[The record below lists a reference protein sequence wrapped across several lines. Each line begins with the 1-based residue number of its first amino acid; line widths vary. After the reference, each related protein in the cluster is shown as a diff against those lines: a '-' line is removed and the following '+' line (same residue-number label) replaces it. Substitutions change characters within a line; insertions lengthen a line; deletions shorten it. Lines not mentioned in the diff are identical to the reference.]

1 MTLCNKDANVS
12 EIPTFN
18 FNYFYKNIIFFL
30 ILHVSEPKT
39 NTDIEIIL
47 LYLQSRSKKNISMR
61 NKTKRLLTIRK
72 LIESELISSQ
82 EELLFRLKE
91 MNVEATQSTLSRDL
105 KFMKVAK
112 IPHKEKG
119 YIYVIPESIQNEQR
133 EEKVSSII
141 TDTILS
147 IDFSG
152 NMAVIKTLPG
162 YANAVTVL
170 IDSENY
176 FEILGTIAGDDTIF
190 IVMREGVSRSEL
202 VEALTSVHPA
212 IHTLYK

>member
-1 MTLCNKDANVS
+1 MIQYLGEHKL
-12 EIPTFN
+12 FN
-18 FNYFYKNIIFFL
+18 EKYIIFILFCIFLIKFKNYFSHKN
-30 ILHVSEPKT
+30 
-39 NTDIEIIL
+39 
-47 LYLQSRSKKNISMR
+47 
-61 NKTKRLLTIRK
+61 
-72 LIESELISSQ
+72 
-82 EELLFRLKE
+82 
-91 MNVEATQSTLSRDL
+91 
-105 KFMKVAK
+105 
-112 IPHKEKG
+112 KEKG

-133 EEKVSSII
+133 EEKVSAII

-202 VEALTSVHPA
+202 IEALTSVHPA

>member
-1 MTLCNKDANVS
+1 
-12 EIPTFN
+12 
-18 FNYFYKNIIFFL
+18 
-30 ILHVSEPKT
+30 
-39 NTDIEIIL
+39 
-47 LYLQSRSKKNISMR
+47 MR

-91 MNVEATQSTLSRDL
+91 LDVEATQSTLSRDL

-119 YIYVIPESIQNEQR
+119 YIYVIPDNIQNEQR
-133 EEKVSSII
+133 EEKVSAII

-152 NMAVIKTLPG
+152 TMAIIKTLPG
-162 YANAVTVL
+162 YATAVAAL
-170 IDSENY
+170 IDNENY

-190 IVMREGVSRSEL
+190 LAMREGVSRSEL
-202 VEALTSVHPA
+202 IDALVTVHPA
-212 IHTLYK
+212 IHMLYK

>member
-1 MTLCNKDANVS
+1 
-12 EIPTFN
+12 
-18 FNYFYKNIIFFL
+18 
-30 ILHVSEPKT
+30 
-39 NTDIEIIL
+39 
-47 LYLQSRSKKNISMR
+47 MR

-82 EELLFRLKE
+82 EELLFRLRE
-91 MNVEATQSTLSRDL
+91 MGVEATQSTLSRDL

-119 YIYVIPESIQNEQR
+119 YIYIIPENINEQR
-133 EEKVSSII
+133 EEKVSSIL

-152 NMAVIKTLPG
+152 NLAVVKTLPG
-162 YANAVTVL
+162 YANAVSVL

-176 FEILGTIAGDDTIF
+176 FEILGTVAGDDTIF

-202 VEALTSVHPA
+202 VDALTSVHPD
-212 IHTLYK
+212 IHSLYK

>member
-1 MTLCNKDANVS
+1 
-12 EIPTFN
+12 
-18 FNYFYKNIIFFL
+18 
-30 ILHVSEPKT
+30 
-39 NTDIEIIL
+39 
-47 LYLQSRSKKNISMR
+47 MR

-133 EEKVSSII
+133 EEKVSAII

-162 YANAVTVL
+162 YANA
-170 IDSENY
+170 
-176 FEILGTIAGDDTIF
+176 GDDTIF

-202 VEALTSVHPA
+202 IEALTSVHPA

>member
-1 MTLCNKDANVS
+1 
-12 EIPTFN
+12 
-18 FNYFYKNIIFFL
+18 
-30 ILHVSEPKT
+30 
-39 NTDIEIIL
+39 
-47 LYLQSRSKKNISMR
+47 MR

-133 EEKVSSII
+133 EEKVSAII

-176 FEILGTIAGDDTIF
+176 FERYYFYRYA
-190 IVMREGVSRSEL
+190 RRSQPKRINRSIDFRPSGYPYL
-202 VEALTSVHPA
+202 
-212 IHTLYK
+212 I

>member
-1 MTLCNKDANVS
+1 
-12 EIPTFN
+12 
-18 FNYFYKNIIFFL
+18 
-30 ILHVSEPKT
+30 
-39 NTDIEIIL
+39 
-47 LYLQSRSKKNISMR
+47 MR

-133 EEKVSSII
+133 EEKVSFSQCLI

-202 VEALTSVHPA
+202 IEALTSVHPA

>member
-1 MTLCNKDANVS
+1 MNK
-12 EIPTFN
+12 IIC
-18 FNYFYKNIIFFL
+18 YFCKVL
-30 ILHVSEPKT
+30 DLQPK
-39 NTDIEIIL
+39 IEV
-47 LYLQSRSKKNISMR
+47 KPENMR

-72 LIESELISSQ
+72 LIESELICSQ
-82 EELLFRLKE
+82 EELLYKLKE
-91 MNVEATQSTLSRDL
+91 LNVEATQSTLSRDL

-119 YIYVIPESIQNEQR
+119 YIYVIPENFNEQR
-133 EEKVSSII
+133 EDKVSSII

-147 IDFSG
+147 VDFSG

-176 FEILGTIAGDDTIF
+176 FQVLGTIAGDDTIF
-190 IVMREGVSRSEL
+190 IVMREGVTHSEL
-202 VEALTSVHPA
+202 IEALTSVHPG
-212 IHTLYK
+212 IYNLYNKI

>member
-1 MTLCNKDANVS
+1 
-12 EIPTFN
+12 
-18 FNYFYKNIIFFL
+18 
-30 ILHVSEPKT
+30 
-39 NTDIEIIL
+39 
-47 LYLQSRSKKNISMR
+47 MR

-133 EEKVSSII
+133 EEKVSAII

-162 YANAVTVL
+162 YANA
-170 IDSENY
+170 ISKDCSENDLDS
-176 FEILGTIAGDDTIF
+176 FHIRRKNNDPVFIAMHIQ
-190 IVMREGVSRSEL
+190 
-202 VEALTSVHPA
+202 
-212 IHTLYK
+212 

>member
-1 MTLCNKDANVS
+1 
-12 EIPTFN
+12 
-18 FNYFYKNIIFFL
+18 
-30 ILHVSEPKT
+30 
-39 NTDIEIIL
+39 
-47 LYLQSRSKKNISMR
+47 MR

-133 EEKVSSII
+133 EEKVSAI
-141 TDTILS
+141 TYTILR

-202 VEALTSVHPA
+202 IEALTSVHPA

>member
-1 MTLCNKDANVS
+1 
-12 EIPTFN
+12 
-18 FNYFYKNIIFFL
+18 
-30 ILHVSEPKT
+30 
-39 NTDIEIIL
+39 
-47 LYLQSRSKKNISMR
+47 
-61 NKTKRLLTIRK
+61 
-72 LIESELISSQ
+72 
-82 EELLFRLKE
+82 
-91 MNVEATQSTLSRDL
+91 
-105 KFMKVAK
+105 MKVAK

-133 EEKVSSII
+133 EEKVSAII

-176 FEILGTIAGDDTIF
+176 FEILGTIAGDDIF

-202 VEALTSVHPA
+202 IEALTSVHPA

>member
-1 MTLCNKDANVS
+1 
-12 EIPTFN
+12 
-18 FNYFYKNIIFFL
+18 
-30 ILHVSEPKT
+30 
-39 NTDIEIIL
+39 
-47 LYLQSRSKKNISMR
+47 MR

-72 LIESELISSQ
+72 LIESELISQ

-133 EEKVSSII
+133 EEKVSAII

-202 VEALTSVHPA
+202 IEALTSVHPA

>member
-1 MTLCNKDANVS
+1 
-12 EIPTFN
+12 
-18 FNYFYKNIIFFL
+18 
-30 ILHVSEPKT
+30 
-39 NTDIEIIL
+39 
-47 LYLQSRSKKNISMR
+47 MR
-61 NKTKRLLTIRK
+61 NKTKRLLTIRQ
-72 LIESELISSQ
+72 LIETELISSQ

-91 MNVEATQSTLSRDL
+91 LDVEATQSTLSRDL

-119 YIYVIPESIQNEQR
+119 YIYIIPENINEQR
-133 EEKVSSII
+133 EEKISSII
-141 TDTILS
+141 TDAILS

-176 FEILGTIAGDDTIF
+176 FEVLGTVAGEDTIF
-190 IVMREGVSRSEL
+190 IVMREGVSRSQL
-202 VEALTSVHPA
+202 VEVLTSVHSG
-212 IHTLYK
+212 IKMLYK

>member
-1 MTLCNKDANVS
+1 
-12 EIPTFN
+12 
-18 FNYFYKNIIFFL
+18 
-30 ILHVSEPKT
+30 
-39 NTDIEIIL
+39 
-47 LYLQSRSKKNISMR
+47 MR

-112 IPHKEKG
+112 IPHKEK
-119 YIYVIPESIQNEQR
+119 
-133 EEKVSSII
+133 VSAII

-202 VEALTSVHPA
+202 IEALTSVHPA